1 MNEREFRRRIVP
13 LQRLMYGTALRI
25 GLCPEDAADTVQET
39 LIKLWRFREGIPEDD
54 AGTRLYCME
63 ALRRESITT
72 LRKQKPKV
80 PLDQV
85 SGIRTPEDRSSAEY
99 RDTRRWIETLI
110 DSLPPDQ
117 AKVVRLGSFGG
128 LDNAEIAEVTGL
140 SPANVRQLLSRGRRR
155 LKEMINRKNIPHDNG
170 QG

>member
-1 MNEREFRRRIVP
+1 
-13 LQRLMYGTALRI
+13 MYGTALRI

-39 LIKLWRFREGIPEDD
+39 LIKLWRFRTGIPEDD
-54 AGTRLYCME
+54 TETRYYCMT
-63 ALRRESITT
+63 ALRRECITA
-72 LRKQKPKV
+72 LRGQKTKV
-80 PLDQV
+80 PLEVISGV
-85 SGIRTPEDRSSAEY
+85 SSPEDRSSAEF

-110 DSLPPDQ
+110 DTLPPDQ

-155 LKEMINRKNIPHDNG
+155 L
-170 QG
+170 